1 GDLLPGIA
9 PEIPVYGFAAVGFL
23 AGETPHATIEEMAAQ
38 YVDAMRRVQP
48 HGPYRLAGWCAGGNI
63 AFEMAHQLIAADETV
78 EFLCMIDSPTS
89 APIDRSVTACVLA
102 RIPDDIPEALRT
114 RLHAL
119 GDAFDVR
126 GMLHACQAAGML
138 PIDLP
143 TGLMERHVAVQYAI
157 KHAKLNYVP
166 PRLPVDVIHFVAQ
179 DEPMW
184 RNGWAMDGWH
194 DVADRVICL
203 PASGDHMTMVAAP
216 HAEQLGRRI
225 TEALAVHGG
234 PRAD

>member
-1 GDLLPGIA
+1 M
-9 PEIPVYGFAAVGFL
+9 YGFAAVGFL

-78 EFLCMIDSPTS
+78 EFLCMIDSPTF

-143 TGLMERHVAVQYAI
+143 TGLMERHVAVQYA
-157 KHAKLNYVP
+157 
-166 PRLPVDVIHFVAQ
+166 
-179 DEPMW
+179 
-184 RNGWAMDGWH
+184 
-194 DVADRVICL
+194 
-203 PASGDHMTMVAAP
+203 
-216 HAEQLGRRI
+216 
-225 TEALAVHGG
+225 
-234 PRAD
+234 